1 MLNAGSVIMTFVFNW
16 MSLLHIFII
25 SSLTILYNDDNIF
38 GDLSMFLFIMFVFDV
53 CCFYDVL
60 NC

>member
-38 GDLSMFLFIMFVFDV
+38 GDLSMFLFIMLVFDV